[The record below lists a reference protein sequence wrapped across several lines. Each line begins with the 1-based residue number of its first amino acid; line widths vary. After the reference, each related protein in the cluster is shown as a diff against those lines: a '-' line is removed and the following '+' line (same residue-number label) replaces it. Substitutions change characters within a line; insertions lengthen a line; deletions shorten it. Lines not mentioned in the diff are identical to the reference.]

1 MSNECLEIDIFAMV
15 INYLHRLKKRVIKRG
30 TLFFLH
36 KKKRHLVA
44 LFRLGIRTL
53 V

>member
-1 MSNECLEIDIFAMV
+1 MSKKCLDSYIFAMV
-15 INYLHRLKKRVIKRG
+15 INHSFVKKESYQ
-30 TLFFLH
+30 TWYSFFLH